1 MYSKDF
7 RNLALKL
14 YQNLKSLRKVS
25 RIVNTSHSTVYR
37 WLTCLSKPRKEIYK
51 KLQRPDII
59 DAIILYI
66 SSKPFCSI
74 KDVKEMVRENFKI
87 NASNELM
94 RLCILKNNFT
104 KKRARYFSKPKN
116 DEEKLE
122 AFLSQ
127 RKIYVDEG
135 RYFVSIDETSF
146 GRNYLPA
153 IGYAKKGE
161 RFYIKRPYASIKT
174 CSVVSA
180 VAINNP
186 MVFYKK
192 PGSFNTD
199 SYCDFLETLNYPPRT
214 VILMD
219 NVRFH
224 HSHKVKHLAAA
235 RNWDILYVPPY
246 SPIFNPIEG
255 VFSIVK
261 RHYQRNLNI
270 NDAFFSCQC

>member
-1 MYSKDF
+1 MTY
-7 RNLALKL
+7 
-14 YQNLKSLRKVS
+14 
-25 RIVNTSHSTVYR
+25 
-37 WLTCLSKPRKEIYK
+37 KPRKEIYK

-59 DAIILYI
+59 NAIILYI
-66 SSKPFCSI
+66 SSKPFCSV
-74 KDVKEMVRENFKI
+74 KDVKCMIFEVFKI
-87 NASNELM
+87 NASNELI

-127 RKIYVDEG
+127 RKKYTDEG
-135 RYFVSIDETSF
+135 RLFVSIDETSF

-161 RFYIKRPYASIKT
+161 RFYVKRPYVSIKT

-180 VAINNP
+180 VSINSP
-186 MVFYKK
+186 VLFCKK

-199 SYCDFLETLNYPPRT
+199 SYCEFLDTLNFPVKT
-214 VILMD
+214 VLLMD

-224 HSHKVKHLAAA
+224 HSHKVKHLVAL

-261 RHYQRNLNI
+261 RHYQKFMSI
-270 NDAFFSCQC
+270 NDAFLAVNAKHIESFFRYSFAATSRF